1 MIHIALSVLLSVVVT
16 AIFAYI
22 LGGSVTAV
30 GVGIIPGLI
39 AGFGFF
45 FWRVRV
51 VSKDM
56 EALMQE
62 MQAILSAPA
71 TPRTVEQRNAIV
83 RKRID
88 TSVKLL
94 ETGYK
99 WKGWHPG
106 IVGQIDGQ
114 IGTLLYVD
122 GQNLAATPYLSRAS
136 SRNWVGRA
144 MYGCVAY
151 KRNKLD
157 EMKKIFESALRFSKK
172 EALLWNVYAWCMASK
187 VSVDAGIEVL
197 NRAQKHVK
205 TDERTQANLDALRN
219 GRPMKMDSWGQEWAQ
234 FRLDD
239 SYERQQQ
246 SATQPQPRMDRRS
259 MYRGR

>member
-1 MIHIALSVLLSVVVT
+1 MIHIAISVLISIVVT
-16 AIFAYI
+16 AIFAYS
-22 LGGSVTAV
+22 LGGSVTAI
-30 GVGIIPGLI
+30 GVGILPGLI
-39 AGFGFF
+39 AGGAFF
-45 FWRVRV
+45 IWRVRV

-56 EALMQE
+56 EVLMQE

-71 TPRTVEQRNAIV
+71 TPRTVQQRDAIV
-83 RKRID
+83 RKRIQK
-88 TSVKLL
+88 SIKIL
-94 ETGYK
+94 EKGYK

-122 GQNLAATPYLSRAS
+122 GQNIPATDYLSRAS
-136 SRNWVGRA
+136 SRNWVARA
-144 MYGCVAY
+144 MYACVAY
-151 KRNKLD
+151 RRNQVE
-157 EMKKIFESALRFSKK
+157 EMKKIFESALRWSKK
-172 EALLWNVYAWCMASK
+172 EALLWNTYAWCVWK
-187 VSVDAGIEVL
+187 KGDVDEAIDIL

-205 TDERTQANLDALRN
+205 TDERTAENLNALRN
-219 GRPMKMDSWGQEWAQ
+219 GRAMKMDAWGQEWAQ

-246 SATQPQPRMDRRS
+246 AAAQPQPRMDRRS

>member
-1 MIHIALSVLLSVVVT
+1 MIHIALSVLISIVVT
-16 AIFAYI
+16 AIFSYV
-22 LGGSVTAV
+22 LGGSVTAI

-39 AGFGFF
+39 AGLGFF

-56 EALMQE
+56 QALMAE
-62 MQAILSAPA
+62 MQAVMSAPA
-71 TPRTVEQRNAIV
+71 TPTSIQQRDAIV
-83 RKRID
+83 RKRIAA
-88 TSVKLL
+88 SIKIL
-94 ETGYK
+94 EKGYK
-99 WKGWHPG
+99 WKGKHPG
-106 IVGQIDGQ
+106 IVGQVDGQ
-114 IGTLLYVD
+114 IGTLLYID
-122 GQNLAATPYLSRAS
+122 GQNQAATPYLSRAS
-136 SRNWVGRA
+136 SRNWVARA

-151 KRNKLD
+151 KRNRLE
-157 EMKKIFESALRFSKK
+157 EMKEIFESALRFSKK

-205 TDERTQANLDALRN
+205 TDKRTQWNLDALRN
-219 GRPMKMDSWGQEWAQ
+219 GRPMKMDGWGQEWAQ

-239 SYERQQQ
+239 SYERQQT
-246 SATQPQPRMDRRS
+246 ATQPQPRMDRRS